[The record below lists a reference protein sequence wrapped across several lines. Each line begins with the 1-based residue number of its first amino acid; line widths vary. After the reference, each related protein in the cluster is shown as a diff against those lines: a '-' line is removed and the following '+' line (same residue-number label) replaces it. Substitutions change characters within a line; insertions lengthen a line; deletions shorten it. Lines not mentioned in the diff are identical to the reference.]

1 MGEMTMT
8 LPITETLILE
18 QRGAILHV
26 TLNRPEVRNAMSE
39 QLVREL
45 TSVFTAIKDD
55 TNIRGVVLR
64 GAGGSF
70 CAGADIKDMS
80 GLRMKAMED
89 GDQSVYVKFNR
100 TFGTLINIVN
110 QAPQIVVAVLEG
122 AVLGGGFGLACVSD
136 VALCLDNTKFGLPET
151 GLGVI
156 PAQIAP
162 FVVQR
167 IGLTQAR
174 RYALLGNRFEGAEAE
189 RIGLVHQSLATVEL
203 LDAALNEVLSQIKRT
218 APNASRVTKEII
230 HRAAAQEPLH
240 ALLDDVAVKF
250 AEAATTEGLEGTMA
264 FVQKRL
270 PNWAV

>member
-1 MGEMTMT
+1 MT
-8 LPITETLILE
+8 LPITETLVLE
-18 QRGAILHV
+18 QHGAILHV
-26 TLNRPEVRNAMSE
+26 LLNRPEVRNAMSA
-39 QLVREL
+39 QMVGEL
-45 TSVFTAIKDD
+45 TAVFNRIKDD
-55 TNIRGVVLR
+55 SNIRGVVLR
-64 GAGGSF
+64 GAAGSF
-70 CAGADIKDMS
+70 CAGADLKDMT
-80 GLRMKAMED
+80 GLRMKAVEQ
-89 GDQSVYVKFNR
+89 GDHSVYVEFNR
-100 TFGTLINIVN
+100 TFGTLISLVN

-189 RIGLVHQSLATVEL
+189 RIGLVHQSLATVDL
-203 LDAALNEVLSQIKRT
+203 LEAALAEVLQQIKRT
-218 APNASRVTKEII
+218 APNASRVTKDIL
-230 HRAAAQEPLH
+230 HRAASNQPLD

-250 AEAATTEGLEGTMA
+250 AEAVAGEGVEGTMA
-264 FVQKRL
+264 FIQKRL
-270 PNWAV
+270 PNWAE